1 MPTPKQGQAAQ
12 NVVPGIADPGSL
24 GVPEDEQLGQGEQ
37 LTITGSAD
45 QIAKLTGRPEVKQV
59 EAQQAPQAAPEQP
72 EVAPP
77 TEQAATG
84 ESFRQGF
91 VDAPQ
96 DSPLPQAQSGGV
108 QQGDLDKVAVALAA
122 EAAGG
127 PLAGAAAIQTLQ
139 GLEDPQPV
147 GGPLGIATNAALGAI
162 EQESIRQDE
171 QQQAQEQAQQQA
183 DDLEED
189 NQGSVDAAISA
200 TDQSFKRQQD
210 NLQELQAARDTLG
223 KAARGELTL
232 DSPARRVFAIIGGAL
247 GGLLGSL
254 NGTGRNAFLENL
266 NRAIDRDVQASTN
279 QLANL
284 TQTLGSRQAAVK
296 AATLST
302 LTQLSNDIDRRTAG
316 IKNPAIIERAQSL
329 KSQVEAQ
336 RAVVLGQST
345 ALSLDQIKKRQ
356 DIELARREQN
366 RKEAETVS
374 QNQRRGVQNA
384 TDAGQL
390 VNDNLTTNSKV
401 KLDDARRK
409 KIEAETRK
417 ALRGPGPAK
426 ARDGRVASFGG
437 TTISF
442 GGAPLAKGSAI
453 PNNIGGKKARETL
466 NGLLNDRENTGALL
480 ATFNLFGNPRG
491 TSLSAQKAALE
502 VIANQALAGKIKAQ
516 VSDKDLAIIQRAA
529 GADNPAKFFETL
541 SREGVV
547 KRLEAAIGGQT
558 RQINNVLEKDFP
570 GVTSSFKARA
580 IPGLTD
586 EPPAKVTTKTIRDG
600 VTNADPTVDDEEEI
614 DPSQEPDFVVERAR
628 KDSDDPENLK
638 IKTSKKSREIRQVFN
653 SLSSDP
659 TPKNVSRLR
668 ELQAGTLV
676 ELRQLE
682 TNNLAGSSE
691 HVALERESNRIERFF
706 SERRAAESDRARRN
720 KESDKEARK
729 NINAAAKQGFRGIG
743 PK

>member
-72 EVAPP
+72 EVATP

-108 QQGDLDKVAVALAA
+108 QQGQLDKVAVALAA

-139 GLEDPQPV
+139 GLEDAQPV

-200 TDQSFKRQQD
+200 TDQSFKQQQD

-279 QLANL
+279 QLNNL

-302 LTQLSNDIDRRTAG
+302 LTQLSNDIDKRTAG

-384 TDAGQL
+384 TDIG
-390 VNDNLTTNSKV
+390 NLQNSTFKTQS
-401 KLDDARRK
+401 DAAVDLA
-409 KIEAETRK
+409 KIQEIQAKTRK
-417 ALRGPGPAK
+417 LNRRGGGGGNPVGNVLGTPVSSTQTFTGPGGATIDQLPTKGLRPDERKELRTSLQLGRAQTDFVATVRK
-426 ARDGRVASFGG
+426 LGANPNLINDLSKENLNIISDNILAGLIISEGRGLSTEDAEKVRDALKLGDIQTVASF
-437 TTISF
+437 
-442 GGAPLAKGSAI
+442 
-453 PNNIGGKKARETL
+453 
-466 NGLLNDRENTGALL
+466 LNDEERLGALDTVQQL
-480 ATFNLFGNPRG
+480 VVRDARQKVSELLPGHDVNFGAGVARIGRTPEKVKVTRQKVISSLRG
-491 TSLSAQKAALE
+491 ASFEVDGSEKFSGGSIPASVKKLNSSVGEGRDPGDPIVPTS
-502 VIANQALAGKIKAQ
+502 
-516 VSDKDLAIIQRAA
+516 
-529 GADNPAKFFETL
+529 PL
-541 SREGVV
+541 SRQ
-547 KRLEAAIGGQT
+547 AIKLFNQF
-558 RQINNVLEKDFP
+558 N
-570 GVTSSFKARA
+570 
-580 IPGLTD
+580 
-586 EPPAKVTTKTIRDG
+586 RDPQ
-600 VTNADPTVDDEEEI
+600 DPD
-614 DPSQEPDFVVERAR
+614 
-628 KDSDDPENLK
+628 NLK
-638 IKTSKKSREIRQVFN
+638 NLKVLL
-653 SLSSDP
+653 SLI
-659 TPKNVSRLR
+659 
-668 ELQAGTLV
+668 
-676 ELRQLE
+676 
-682 TNNLAGSSE
+682 
-691 HVALERESNRIERFF
+691 HI
-706 SERRAAESDRARRN
+706 
-720 KESDKEARK
+720 
-729 NINAAAKQGFRGIG
+729 
-743 PK
+743 